1 MTQVVDIVSAENLPA
16 AQLRHVE
23 APALGKYLPAIQA
36 VHVSDCSIENVPATQ
51 VVHVVAPELER
62 VPASQP
68 WHVAAPAVLENL
80 PAGQLKHVFTE
91 EAPVAA
97 EYVPAVQLLAHAL
110 APASEENLPA
120 AQLTQTSTEEA
131 PATVAYLPATHD
143 THKSGED
150 AQREPRCLPAGQAV
164 QLEEPAA
171 SA

>member
-1 MTQVVDIVSAENLPA
+1 
-16 AQLRHVE
+16 
-23 APALGKYLPAIQA
+23 
-36 VHVSDCSIENVPATQ
+36 
-51 VVHVVAPELER
+51 
-62 VPASQP
+62 
-68 WHVAAPAVLENL
+68 VLENL

>member
-1 MTQVVDIVSAENLPA
+1 MTQVVDAVLAENLPP

-23 APALGKYLPAIQA
+23 AAAFGKYLPATQA
-36 VHVSDCSIENVPATQ
+36 VHVSDSAIENVPATQ

-110 APASEENLPA
+110 APASEENFPA
-120 AQLTQTSTEEA
+120 AQLRQTSTEEA

-143 THKSGED
+143 THQSGED